1 MGMCGEKMRKFI
13 STALMFISLLML
25 IIVPTYAADSDMSFS
40 FSITSDGK
48 SEKTVATGDI
58 ITVVLTLKR
67 TDEES
72 PYTMHS
78 MQDELQY
85 DSNFL
90 ELVDDSWVLMNGVKS
105 TDIAMVDNHREFYM
119 NYLSFSGGAQWK
131 VTSTIGSVQFK
142 VIGES
147 GATKITNQDFLVSL
161 PDGSGSY
168 SCTASDLTLIITNE
182 CTVSFESNGGSVISN
197 VTVKIGEKLDPFEA
211 PVREG
216 YSFGGWYT
224 DIHLTEEWDYDTII
238 DSNITLYAKW
248 IVSNDESSATTDE
261 VVDPIEGGCNTF
273 DISILVILIIIAIVI
288 FALIYK
294 RRKTKDSRNNQN

>member
-1 MGMCGEKMRKFI
+1 
-13 STALMFISLLML
+13 ML
-25 IIVPTYAADSDMSFS
+25 IIVPTYAADTDMSFS

-48 SEKTVATGDI
+48 SEKTVETGDI

-67 TDEES
+67 TDDES

-78 MQDELQY
+78 MQDELRY

-105 TDIAMVDNHREFYM
+105 TDIAMVDNYREFYM

-216 YSFGGWYT
+216 YVFGGWYT
-224 DIHLTEEWDYDTII
+224 DVHLTEEWDYDTII

-273 DISILVILIIIAIVI
+273 DISILIIFIIIASVT

-294 RRKTKDSRNNQN
+294 RRKTNDSKSN